1 MTTDRELLELA
12 AKAFGY
18 TKRVV
23 ELGLWNPHED
33 DGDSRVLQV
42 QLKITL
48 ECNDF
53 SAVASYAGFV
63 VHEMYGN
70 APAAAARLAVLKVAA
85 EIGRNME

>member
-1 MTTDRELLELA
+1 MTDRELLELA

-33 DGDSRVLQV
+33 DGDSRILQV

-53 SAVASYAGFV
+53 YAIASSKGFV
-63 VHEMYGN
+63 VHEMYGD

-85 EIGRNME
+85 EIARNME